1 MWPGGAELC
10 LVDGDVR
17 VGWVGWLAHPLCI
30 VVPLGCGFPTQ
41 IRTPGGTKLV
51 TTYQMASRH
60 LLAQART
67 ELAAGDVRQASE
79 KGWGAAAQ
87 MVKAIAEQR
96 GWRHRGHSQL
106 FDVVD
111 DLRAETRDREI
122 RALFDVASALHANF
136 YEDWRS
142 AANVAEGLDDVE
154 RLLDK
159 LEPLIR

>member
-1 MWPGGAELC
+1 MA
-10 LVDGDVR
+10 
-17 VGWVGWLAHPLCI
+17 
-30 VVPLGCGFPTQ
+30 TQ
-41 IRTPGGTKLV
+41 K
-51 TTYQMASRH
+51 YHEASRH
-60 LLAQART
+60 LLAQARA

-87 MVKAIAEQR
+87 IVKAVANGR
-96 GWRHRGHSQL
+96 GWEHRGHSQL

-142 AANVAEGLDDVE
+142 SENVAEGLDDVE
-154 RLLDK
+154 RFLDK
-159 LEPLIR
+159 LDPLVRR